1 MSSQMAIERR
11 DLRFRSVG
19 TLIMKVT
26 NRCNL
31 DCSYCYENIGRT
43 GDDMTIDL
51 FKSVVAR
58 AFHNTSRHEL
68 VIVFHGGEPT
78 LLSDEW
84 FRAAAAFSYEVA
96 AKYQKTAKLLAQTN
110 LIKLSDSR
118 IALFNELGISLGV
131 SLDGPE
137 TIPTP
142 MRERGRQAFRNF
154 LRAKKAGLSSGV
166 LMTINQS
173 NADRF
178 DGILEWLETEAGIDE
193 FKANVVT
200 PVGLGQDLIPM
211 HHELVFAAW
220 QTILDYMIR
229 TGGRKVIEQNIAEYV
244 SRYFEGKTNESLC
257 NDRVCGAGKGVISV
271 TMHGNLLPCG
281 RFEWNDDEHVLG
293 NFADAEPSHDVAA
306 AKIIHF
312 QSKEPQN
319 WLNCNACEAR
329 RICSYGC
336 QAFIVRSRSRVNVE
350 CGPTKLLYSYLATN
364 EKKVLPLYASLTA
377 LRSQP
382 QLKRRRHMSD
392 GYTDYYKDGFYKDAG
407 GGYRDSYHDYYKD
420 GFYKDAGRSRFN
432 PPLEDRQMGSRDPRS
447 AASFA
452 LRRESAN
459 QYNDSYHDYYKDGFY
474 KDAGTNNMGRSAD
487 PGRDRDFQQERLFS
501 PGSINGLKFH
511 LEKEGVPAVE
521 IDRLAN
527 LLAAEDN
534 SPDVGPDGLGSQSK
548 EWVHEMFKKSL
559 AGEWKV
565 DPAFGASH
573 LLRVLRTYRSK

>member
-1 MSSQMAIERR
+1 MPTQITLERS

-31 DCSYCYENIGRT
+31 DCSYCYENVGRT

-51 FKSVVAR
+51 FKSVVGR

-78 LLSDEW
+78 LLTDEW
-84 FRAAAAFSYEVA
+84 FRAAAAYSYEVA
-96 AKYQKTAKLLAQTN
+96 ARHRKTAKLLAQTN

-118 IALFNELGISLGV
+118 IALFKELGISLGV

-178 DGILEWLETEAGIDE
+178 DRILEWLETEAEVDE

-200 PVGLGQDLIPM
+200 PVGLGKDLVPM
-211 HHELVFAAW
+211 HEDLVFAAW
-220 QTILDYMIR
+220 KTILEYMVQ
-229 TGGRKVIEQNIAEYV
+229 TGGRKVIEQNIAEYIT
-244 SRYFEGKTNESLC
+244 RYFEGKTSESLC
-257 NDRVCGAGKGVISV
+257 NDRICGAGKGVVSV

-281 RFEWNDDEHVLG
+281 RFEWNDDQHVLG
-293 NFADAEPSHDVAA
+293 NIADVEPSHDAA
-306 AKIIHF
+306 AAQIVRF

-319 WLNCNACEAR
+319 WLNCDTCEAR

-350 CGPTKLLYSYLATN
+350 CSPTKLLYSYLAAN
-364 EKKVLPLYASLTA
+364 VEKFRPLYENLTAFRKQLPLT
-377 LRSQP
+377 
-382 QLKRRRHMSD
+382 RRKHMSD
-392 GYTDYYKDGFYKDAG
+392 GYTDYYKDGFYKDSG

-420 GFYKDAGRSRFN
+420 GFYKDAGVSRFG
-432 PPLEDRQMGSRDPRS
+432 PPFEDRRMGGRDLRG
-447 AASFA
+447 AASFGGG
-452 LRRESAN
+452 REAAN

-474 KDAGTNNMGRSAD
+474 KDAGTTNMGHLAN
-487 PGRDRDFQQERLFS
+487 PGRDRDFQRERLFS

-511 LEKEGVPAVE
+511 LEKEGVPTAE

-527 LLAAEDN
+527 LLAVEDN
-534 SPDVGPDGLGSQSK
+534 SPDVGPDGLGPQSK

-573 LLRVLRTYRSK
+573 LLRVLKTYRSK